1 MQPSQLRSRTSTIDI
16 YIKLAQYPILADKIR
31 KRMREEVFSRGII
44 KQEDFEAEVKQQAI
58 ESQYREGLFDPFSEE
73 PATVWRKRKARI
85 RAFHTDYY
93 FAYNLPLSLFDE
105 IVHEVVQSKH
115 TQTELMLAF
124 NPEIAPWEMLF
135 RQGEIYESMA
145 PPERE
150 KVKHHLQEIKVV
162 LIRGMITDQ
171 LPLIGVA
178 RKVLSIADLRRIH
191 RRRIGDGKIGGKA
204 AGMIIA
210 WKILQHQSP
219 DWGGDIS
226 EQVSIPDSFFLGT
239 DVMYDFRR
247 HNDLDFI
254 MNQKYKPLEEVR
266 SDYPVV
272 IAAHLSAE
280 FPEGIR
286 DQLRLVLE
294 KMGNRPVIVRSS
306 SLLEDNFGSAF
317 AGKYD
322 SYFCPNQGTPKE
334 NLQAL
339 EEAIKRVYAST
350 LSADALLYRQ
360 QHGLIDYD
368 ERMAI
373 LIQEVRG
380 HQYKNF
386 FFPTVAGVGFS
397 QNPFRWNPK
406 IRREDGFLRMVCGM
420 GTRAVDRVGNDY
432 PRLISLSHPLLRPET
447 TSSAIRRYSQH
458 LIDVIN
464 LEKNQFEVLPISD
477 VIGLDY
483 PNLAYVASLDKGG
496 FIQQL
501 VSIVDVED
509 PDDLVLTFD
518 YLVKDGRFVRLLRNG
533 LMRLEKLYG
542 TPVDIEFTVEV
553 TPTYPYPEYELYILQ
568 CRPLSQRAGGS
579 EIVDLPTDVPEAD
592 IMFTEKR
599 LVPDGRADG
608 VRYVVFVDPQTYRE
622 IPNQTMKL
630 EIGRAVGRI
639 NKALEN
645 EKFILIGPG
654 RWGSSNLD
662 LGVKVS
668 YADIYN
674 TKVLVE
680 IGVETESGAMPELSY
695 GTHFFQDLVE
705 AGIHALPI
713 HLEDEGGFIR
723 WEFFRN
729 ARNALTDVSP
739 QDEPLSDF
747 LRVIDI
753 AEIPGNRRL
762 NVVMDGGRDEAMGYL
777 ADGEWDTPPNGNHNG
792 TVSSF

>member
-674 TKVLVE
+674 TNVLVE

-729 ARNALTDVSP
+729 ARNALIDISP

>member
-31 KRMREEVFSRGII
+31 KRMREEVFSRCII

-58 ESQYREGLFDPFSEE
+58 ESQDREGLFDPFSEE

-674 TKVLVE
+674 TNVLVE

>member
-1 MQPSQLRSRTSTIDI
+1 MQPPILRSRTSTIDI

-44 KQEDFEAEVKQQAI
+44 KLEEFEAEVKQQAI
-58 ESQYREGLFDPFSEE
+58 ESQRREGLFDPFNEE

-93 FAYNLPLSLFDE
+93 FAYNLPIALFDE
-105 IVHEVVQSKH
+105 ILHEVVQSKH

-145 PPERE
+145 PSERE
-150 KVKHHLQEIKVV
+150 KVEHHLQEIKVV

-178 RKVLSIADLRRIH
+178 KKVLSIADLRRIH

-210 WKILQHQSP
+210 WKILQHQAP

-286 DQLRLVLE
+286 DQLRLVLDR
-294 KMGNRPVIVRSS
+294 MGNRPIIVRSS

-322 SYFCPNQGTPKE
+322 SFFCPNQGTSKE

-350 LSADALLYRQ
+350 LSPDALLYRK

-380 HQYKNF
+380 HQYKNY

-397 QNPFRWNPK
+397 QNPFRWDPK

-447 TSSAIRRYSQH
+447 TASGIRRYSQY
-458 LIDVIN
+458 LIDLIN
-464 LEKNQFEVLPISD
+464 LETNQFETLPVGD

-483 PNLAYVASLDKGG
+483 PGLSYVASVDKGG
-496 FIQQL
+496 YIQQL
-501 VSIVDVED
+501 ISTVDVED
-509 PDDLVLTFD
+509 PDDLILTFD
-518 YLVKDGRFVRLLRNG
+518 FLVKDRRFVRLMRNA
-533 LMRLEKLYG
+533 LMRLEKLYS

-553 TPTYPYPEYELYILQ
+553 TPTYPYPEYQLHILQ
-568 CRPLSQRAGGS
+568 CRPLSQRRGDGEA
-579 EIVDLPTDVPEAD
+579 VDLPTDVPDGD
-592 IMFTEKR
+592 ILFTEKR
-599 LVPDGRADG
+599 LVPDGRAEG
-608 VRYVVFVDPQTYRE
+608 VRYVVFVDPLAYRE
-622 IPNQTMKL
+622 IPDNTVKL

-645 EKFILIGPG
+645 EKFILVGPG

-680 IGVETESGAMPELSY
+680 IGVEMESGAMPELSY

-713 HLEDEGGFIR
+713 HLEDVGGFIR
-723 WEFFRN
+723 WEFFRA
-729 ARNALTDVSP
+729 ARNALADISP
-739 QDEPLSDF
+739 KDAGLGDY

-753 AEIPGNRRL
+753 AEMPGNRRL

-777 ADGEWDTPPNGNHNG
+777 VDGEWGMPSGGNHNG
-792 TVSSF
+792 TLSSF

>member
-674 TKVLVE
+674 TNVLVE